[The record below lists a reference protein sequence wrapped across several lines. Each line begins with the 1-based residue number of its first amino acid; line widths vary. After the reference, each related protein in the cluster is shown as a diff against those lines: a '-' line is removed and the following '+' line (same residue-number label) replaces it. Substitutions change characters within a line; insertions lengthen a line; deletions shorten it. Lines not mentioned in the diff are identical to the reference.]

1 MRRSKVLPVTDELPP
16 DSPAPAAPTPEEP
29 PKPPTFPPGEKVCGN
44 CKLWRAHSVDPVK
57 GWVGSCRMQESRGLF
72 PPSAPICNVFAPRG
86 EAAAAQQQAVSARAR
101 PLKNI
106 GPAIRSTAGT
116 RVVAGPT
123 AVPTVDPST
132 PIDFE
137 GDAMTRQ
144 ELMELFLE
152 ASGLSDVPLAPKW
165 EGGTL
170 RLIPANGD
178 LQPKD
183 IPIDALF
190 HKVVMLRDRLRTM
203 EQKINAHA
211 KLTDAE
217 KVELQQ
223 YVTRCYGSLTT
234 FNVLFRDKG
243 DFFVGQKGDE

>member
-1 MRRSKVLPVTDELPP
+1 MTDELP
-16 DSPAPAAPTPEEP
+16 DDAAPAAPEEP
-29 PKPPTFPPGEKVCGN
+29 AKPPTFPPGEKVCGN
-44 CKLWRAHSVDPVK
+44 CKLWRAHSVDSVK

-86 EAAAAQQQAVSARAR
+86 EAAAAIKVEAREQRAR

-106 GPAIRSTAGT
+106 GPVIRASTGT
-116 RVVAGPT
+116 RVVASPT
-123 AVPTVDPST
+123 SVPRVDPGT

-137 GDAMTRQ
+137 GDTMTRQ

-152 ASGLSDVPLAPKW
+152 ASGLSDVPLAQKW

-170 RLIPANGD
+170 RLIPSNPE

-183 IPIDALF
+183 IPIDSLF

-223 YVTRCYGSLTT
+223 YITRCYGSLTT
-234 FNVLFRDKG
+234 FNVLFRDKN
-243 DFFVGQKGDE
+243 DYFIGQKGDE